1 MADSDWIPM
10 GEGPGGGIYKH
21 KTSGEWVYGDTSLG
35 SSLPSALYEYLYIAG
50 GGSSSTQAPARAPGE
65 RYLEFGSQGPGTYQ
79 VDANGFEIPG
89 GGFKPKTTSSGGGGA
104 SHTYETRVDSD
115 GSKTGIPGA
124 TYQIDLLDGSV
135 SILSKPSTTSGT
147 NPADQN
153 NDGLDDSTNLAMGV
167 YAFKGSPTGY
177 AYGAGQ
183 PVWPNGAPYEGGSG
197 GSGAPD
203 LVNGKFVWDGTKFV
217 VAPGLETPTSTN
229 YGSLG
234 GGTPSRALSATEQ
247 ASLDKLSTANNIAQ
261 IKAQE
266 AARRETDRAA
276 EAAKAAA
283 VEDAQAW
290 QSEESAKNRAQQE
303 AQFQATYGLSV
314 QKFIADEQQR
324 TEDRRLA
331 AVDAFG
337 KGLTSYDA
345 KAYFDALDEAG
356 YDINNLVRGGAN
368 LLTDAALTPSAAAL
382 GIIRGTASSGLPSTV
397 PTIPGGSPA
406 PGVPGAPSV
415 PGSPPV
421 ADSGLGSVPGQSDRT
436 TRKYGDILAQRAAS
450 EAKSVDRYI
459 RQITSEANR
468 ALGKIPQAP
477 DPNVVG
483 KFNFGPGPGT
493 YQWGMNR
500 NIERGAEQSM
510 YPGFGN
516 YVPISTAPQSGG
528 GLGPAQTAGMGRDI
542 FTDYKRQAVLPG
554 LANGGLAP
562 VGQPAI
568 VGERGPEMM
577 IPTPQG
583 TIVRPMEPGQAQ
595 AMMQRGTP
603 GYAEG
608 TTGELL
614 PSYSGWKT
622 TTRPRTSSVTTTQ
635 PVATTPTPVAQTGLQ
650 APQPAYQ
657 QPAPTSGLPTAGYP
671 IPAQTAPYP
680 AQPIP
685 VAASGLPATITGVGP
700 QPDQSLLDE
709 VRRQR
714 EATLLMNGPSPY
726 NLKWGG
732 MSDLYRKTYA
742 ENQAQRYGI
751 PAEEILFQAQ
761 KARRELGGVSSSGL
775 GRLGY

>member
-1 MADSDWIPM
+1 M

-21 KTSGEWVYGDTSLG
+21 NTSGEWVYGDTSLG

-50 GGSSSTQAPARAPGE
+50 GGSSSTQTPAKAPGE

-203 LVNGKFVWDGTKFV
+203 LVNGKYVWNGTKFV

-303 AQFQATYGLSV
+303 SQFQATYGLSV

-368 LLTDAALTPSAAAL
+368 LLTDEALTPSAAAL
-382 GIIRGTASSGLPSTV
+382 GIIRGNPAASAGLPSVPGGPPASGLP
-397 PTIPGGSPA
+397 GPA
-406 PGVPGAPSV
+406 SV
-415 PGSPPV
+415 PGSPSV
-421 ADSGLGSVPGQSDRT
+421 ASSGLGGSVAGQSDRV
-436 TRKYGDILAQRAAS
+436 TRKYGDIRAQRAAS
-450 EAKSVDRYI
+450 EAKGVDRYI
-459 RQITSEANR
+459 RQITTEANR
-468 ALGKIPQAP
+468 ALGAIPQAP

-483 KFNFGPGPGT
+483 RFNFGPGPSN
-493 YQWGMNR
+493 YQWGVNR
-500 NIERGAEQSM
+500 NIERGAAQSM
-510 YPGFGN
+510 YPGYGN
-516 YVPISTAPQSGG
+516 YVPVSMARQSGA

-542 FTDYKRQAVLPG
+542 FTDSQVQPRAVLPG

-568 VGERGPEMM
+568 VGERGVPEMI

-595 AMMQRGTP
+595 AMMRMGAP
-603 GYAEG
+603 GYADG
-608 TTGELL
+608 TDLV
-614 PSYSGWKT
+614 PDYSAWNT
-622 TTRPRTSSVTTTQ
+622 TRATRPRTYETTAQ
-635 PVATTPTPVAQTGLQ
+635 PVATTPTVQQAPVAQTGLQ

-657 QPAPTSGLPTAGYP
+657 PQQPAPTSGLP
-671 IPAQTAPYP
+671 TAPYP

-685 VAASGLPATITGVGP
+685 VAASGLPATVTASGVGP
-700 QPDQSLLDE
+700 QPDQTLLDE

-751 PAEEILFQAQ
+751 PAEEILWQGSPQ
-761 KARRELGGVSSSGL
+761 QARRGLGGVAFSGL